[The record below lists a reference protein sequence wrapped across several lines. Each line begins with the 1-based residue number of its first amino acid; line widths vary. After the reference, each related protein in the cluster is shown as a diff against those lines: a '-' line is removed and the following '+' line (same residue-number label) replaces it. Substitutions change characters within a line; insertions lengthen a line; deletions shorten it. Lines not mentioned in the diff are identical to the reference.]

1 MHRIIPHCNKRLVG
15 LLTKDC
21 VRNRIFVTLKD
32 LVTALHVTKEI
43 SGRGRRRI
51 REKGNQ
57 GVGAFRSMYILQ
69 LFSSFFSQLL

>member
-1 MHRIIPHCNKRLVG
+1 MQRIIPHCNKQLVG

-32 LVTALHVTKEI
+32 LVTALHVAKEI

-51 REKGNQ
+51 REKGNP
-57 GVGAFRSMYILQ
+57 GVGDFRFMNILQ
-69 LFSSFFSQLL
+69 RFSIFFSQLL